1 MAQPSSNSAPPS
13 PSTAQPAPTA
23 TTHLAPRTSHPPS
36 TPQTLLPD
44 LQAKWGT
51 LARAALTD
59 GQSVLA
65 TGLSDST
72 PVALA
77 NGVLTVEMPEVM
89 GAQLAADPDLAKRL
103 DELVSRIAGCPLRI
117 TARTRSGQGSGAVDD
132 RSRRYRAA
140 QDHPLMKAL
149 LLNFEADI
157 VAREMIGHNEW
168 LAGFGKK
175 KVRLEQEPEA

>member
-1 MAQPSSNSAPPS
+1 MVSAPADS
-13 PSTAQPAPTA
+13 GSRAP
-23 TTHLAPRTSHPPS
+23 HVS
-36 TPQTLLPD
+36 PQTLLPH
-44 LQAKWGT
+44 LQAKWDS

-59 GQSVLA
+59 GQLVLA
-65 TGLSDST
+65 TGLTDSV

-77 NGVLTVEMPEVM
+77 NGVLTVELPE
-89 GAQLAADPDLAKRL
+89 GLTAKLAGDPDLAKRL

-117 TARTRSGQGSGAVDD
+117 APRARSGQGPGIADD

-149 LLNFEADI
+149 LQHFEADI
-157 VAREMIGHNEW
+157 VARELIDHDTW

-175 KVRLEQEPEA
+175 KARLEPEPEPGHEA